1 MMRKFYKKN
10 KQDVELNLTSLMD
23 MFTIILFFFLS
34 TYSFEGVLMKLVEG
48 IELPRSESKI
58 PVAEKYFLAIKKDKI
73 VIGDEEF
80 ELKSSDDK
88 YVFNNL
94 RLIKKKGINFLVIQA
109 DKDLPFA
116 VVKKYIRLAVQ
127 AGFAKPYLAVI
138 PK

>member
-1 MMRKFYKKN
+1 MPNFYKKK

-58 PVAEKYFLAIKKDKI
+58 PVAEKYYIAIKKDAV
-73 VIGDEEF
+73 VIDDETYS
-80 ELKSSDDK
+80 LSGLDDK
-88 YVFNNL
+88 YIFSSL
-94 RLIKKKGINFLVIQA
+94 RQIKKKGISFLVIQA
-109 DKDLPFA
+109 DKDLPFY

>member
-1 MMRKFYKKN
+1 MAKLYKRRKI
-10 KQDVELNLTSLMD
+10 DLELNLTSLMD

-58 PVAEKYFLAIKKDKI
+58 PVAEKHYMAIKKDSI
-73 VIGDEEF
+73 IINDETF
-80 ELKSSDDK
+80 SFTASDDR
-88 YVFNNL
+88 YVFGSL
-94 RLIKKKGINFLVIQA
+94 REIKKKGINFLVIQA
-109 DKDLPFA
+109 DKDLPFS

>member
-1 MMRKFYKKN
+1 
-10 KQDVELNLTSLMD
+10 MD

-73 VIGDEEF
+73 VIGDDEF

>member
-1 MMRKFYKKN
+1 MRRFYKKN

-73 VIGDEEF
+73 VIGDDEF